1 MPACINDYMA
11 EIKSINMQADGI
23 SVSLKITE
31 EEYSL
36 LKSPKGDMLLLPADS
51 QTLEESL
58 TTGRLGNGNRIM
70 LPNKVM
76 SKYHVKK
83 LHKKVPAKIFEV
95 SGGRFLLIK
104 LEDNRPGVPSFE
116 VASDG

>member
-1 MPACINDYMA
+1 MA
-11 EIKSINMQADGI
+11 EIKSINVQTDGI

-36 LKSPKGDMLLLPADS
+36 LKSPRGDMLLLPADS
-51 QTLEESL
+51 VALEESL

-70 LPNKVM
+70 LPNKVL
-76 SKYHVKK
+76 SKYNVKK
-83 LHKKVPAKIFEV
+83 LYKKVPAKIFAV

-104 LEDNRPGVPSFE
+104 LEDERPGVPSFE
-116 VASDG
+116 VEPDG